1 MEILKPNQLKEKF
14 NDPWIAPYQKVL
26 TMVDGNK
33 VEIVEF
39 HPCISGS
46 HWLLH
51 QYKNNSDLIDSA
63 YRDGN
68 KHVYSCHIGCAP
80 LDLKASFNAAGI
92 DEIVV
97 DGDEVKVTHAG
108 LAGAGVGAGMCRGMG
123 EGVKYIEL
131 LEEGGG
137 SKVGRA
143 RVVTPKLEKVV
154 IGIDDTDVKDAG
166 ATWTMAHNLGV
177 ELKTKDLNI

>member
-51 QYKNNSDLIDSA
+51 QYKNNSDLNHLVLQFIHE
-63 YRDGN
+63 YNGIIMKN
-68 KHVYSCHIGCAP
+68 K
-80 LDLKASFNAAGI
+80 NQ
-92 DEIVV
+92 
-97 DGDEVKVTHAG
+97 
-108 LAGAGVGAGMCRGMG
+108 
-123 EGVKYIEL
+123 
-131 LEEGGG
+131 
-137 SKVGRA
+137 
-143 RVVTPKLEKVV
+143 
-154 IGIDDTDVKDAG
+154 
-166 ATWTMAHNLGV
+166 
-177 ELKTKDLNI
+177 

>member
-51 QYKNNSDLIDSA
+51 
-63 YRDGN
+63 
-68 KHVYSCHIGCAP
+68 
-80 LDLKASFNAAGI
+80 
-92 DEIVV
+92 E
-97 DGDEVKVTHAG
+97 
-108 LAGAGVGAGMCRGMG
+108 
-123 EGVKYIEL
+123 
-131 LEEGGG
+131 
-137 SKVGRA
+137 
-143 RVVTPKLEKVV
+143 
-154 IGIDDTDVKDAG
+154 
-166 ATWTMAHNLGV
+166 
-177 ELKTKDLNI
+177 

>member
-97 DGDEVKVTHAG
+97 DGDEANAFFREKDF
-108 LAGAGVGAGMCRGMG
+108 
-123 EGVKYIEL
+123 
-131 LEEGGG
+131 
-137 SKVGRA
+137 
-143 RVVTPKLEKVV
+143 RVVADLQV
-154 IGIDDTDVKDAG
+154 IPAQP
-166 ATWTMAHNLGV
+166 
-177 ELKTKDLNI
+177 

>member
-51 QYKNNSDLIDSA
+51 QYKNNSDLLILHTET
-63 YRDGN
+63 GTN
-68 KHVYSCHIGCAP
+68 TFI
-80 LDLKASFNAAGI
+80 
-92 DEIVV
+92 
-97 DGDEVKVTHAG
+97 
-108 LAGAGVGAGMCRGMG
+108 LA
-123 EGVKYIEL
+123 I
-131 LEEGGG
+131 
-137 SKVGRA
+137 
-143 RVVTPKLEKVV
+143 
-154 IGIDDTDVKDAG
+154 
-166 ATWTMAHNLGV
+166 
-177 ELKTKDLNI
+177 